1 MDAIEQLMNDH
12 RVIERVCD
20 ALVGFADEARR
31 KQATD
36 KDELRRFVTFIRE
49 FADGCHH
56 GKEEDILFRR
66 MTENGF
72 PSNGGPIAVML
83 MEHDEGRG
91 LVRALSQKADQ
102 EEPWSAADL
111 QAIADAAAQ
120 YSGLLH
126 QHIHKEDA
134 VLYPMAEQHL
144 PRGDGAGERRVRV
157 LRGAQD
163 RRRSRE
169 VPRAGRGAGPAP
181 RPGGPPGRPLAGI
194 RSQAGALFAKR
205 SVPGR
210 TLPATQHAGRS
221 LPATPHAGRSS
232 GHAPPPPAEHPFTH
246 REEAQAP

>member
-144 PRGDGAGERRVRV
+144 PPEVMEQVNAECEYFEAHKIAGAHEKYHALAEELVQRH
-157 LRGAQD
+157 AQAAH
-163 RRRSRE
+163 
-169 VPRAGRGAGPAP
+169 PAGP
-181 RPGGPPGRPLAGI
+181 
-194 RSQAGALFAKR
+194 
-205 SVPGR
+205 
-210 TLPATQHAGRS
+210 
-221 LPATPHAGRSS
+221 
-232 GHAPPPPAEHPFTH
+232 
-246 REEAQAP
+246 

>member
-12 RVIERVCD
+12 RIIERVCD

-36 KDELRRFVTFIRE
+36 KEELRRFVTFLRE

-91 LVRALSQKADQ
+91 LIKALSQKADQ
-102 EEPWSAADL
+102 EGPWTADDL
-111 QAIADAAAQ
+111 QTVADAAAQ

-144 PRGDGAGERRVRV
+144 PPEVMEQVNAECEYFEEHKMAGEHERFHA
-157 LRGAQD
+157 LA
-163 RRRSRE
+163 E
-169 VPRAGRGAGPAP
+169 ELAGRYAPAARSAGPEAN
-181 RPGGPPGRPLAGI
+181 
-194 RSQAGALFAKR
+194 RSGCC
-205 SVPGR
+205 G
-210 TLPATQHAGRS
+210 
-221 LPATPHAGRSS
+221 
-232 GHAPPPPAEHPFTH
+232 
-246 REEAQAP
+246 